1 MMEKHGEIREGLTP
15 PEPPEQTEDKQAELQ
30 QAASQTADSRARMQQ
45 AVAQTADKQAGLRQ
59 AAELMKETEAR
70 FSRLEEHM
78 TKRSY
83 TCITENLR

>member
-15 PEPPEQTEDKQAELQ
+15 PESPEQTE
-30 QAASQTADSRARMQQ
+30 
-45 AVAQTADKQAGLRQ
+45 DKQAGLRQ